1 MTAQTMT
8 AQAVTAETM
17 TAETMTAETMTAPP
31 AAAQAAGRVVVVSAS
46 IGAGHDGA
54 AAELTR
60 QLRAAGMV
68 VDRHDFL
75 DILPGTWGRLVRG
88 IYRAEL
94 TLAPRT
100 WGWVA
105 GATGGSTSSARTS
118 AVLSRVAGARMM
130 EAIGPDPTL
139 VLSTYPLASQL
150 LGRLRQEHRLTV
162 PAITFLTDMSVHPLW
177 VAPGVDA
184 HLALHPVPAGQARSL
199 GARNTVVAGPAVG
212 PAFRPHH
219 DEAERLAARLAFGLP
234 GQTPLALVVAG
245 SWGVGSVDRSARDIA
260 DTGLAVP
267 VVVCGRNEPLRK
279 RLSRD
284 ERIITLGWVDDMP
297 TLIRA
302 CDLVVQNAGG
312 LTSLES
318 LTSGVPVVTY
328 RCLPGHG
335 ETNAAALQEA
345 GWADWVRRRR
355 DLGASLTK
363 ALAMP
368 APSVVNRFHAV
379 DTISGITAMGAT
391 VAGMTVAGMTAAGMT
406 AAGMTAYGRHGDGYR
421 GVRA

>member
-1 MTAQTMT
+1 MAVATAQPRPYEDTRD
-8 AQAVTAETM
+8 ARGIRV
-17 TAETMTAETMTAPP
+17 P
-31 AAAQAAGRVVVVSAS
+31 AITTQYRGRVVVVSAS

-60 QLRAAGMV
+60 QLRAAGLV

-75 DILPGTWGRLVRG
+75 DILPGAWGRLIRG

-94 TLAPRT
+94 RVAPRT

-105 GATGGSTSSARTS
+105 DATGGDTTSARTS
-118 AVLSRVAGARMM
+118 AVLSRVAGASMM
-130 EAIGPDPTL
+130 EAIGRDPAV

-162 PAITFLTDMSVHPLW
+162 PAVTFLTDMSVHPLW
-177 VAPGVDA
+177 VAPGVDT
-184 HLALHPVPAGQARSL
+184 HLALHPVPAHQARSL
-199 GARNTVVAGPAVG
+199 GARNTAVAGPAVG
-212 PAFRPHH
+212 PAFRPRH
-219 DEAERLAARLAFGLP
+219 DEAERVAARLAFGLP
-234 GQTPLALVVAG
+234 ERTRLALVVAG

-267 VVVCGRNEPLRK
+267 VVACGRNDPLRK

-284 ERIITLGWVDDMP
+284 RRIITLGWVDDMA

-318 LTSGVPVVTY
+318 LMSGVPVLTY

-335 ETNAAALQEA
+335 KTNAAALQQA
-345 GWADWVRRRR
+345 GWADWVQRRQ
-355 DLGASLTK
+355 DLGA
-363 ALAMP
+363 ALSHTFSTP
-368 APSVVNRFHAV
+368 VPSVIDRFHAV
-379 DTISGITAMGAT
+379 DTIMDI
-391 VAGMTVAGMTAAGMT
+391 AAG
-406 AAGMTAYGRHGDGYR
+406 APKILA
-421 GVRA
+421 

>member
-1 MTAQTMT
+1 
-8 AQAVTAETM
+8 M
-17 TAETMTAETMTAPP
+17 TAEHHA
-31 AAAQAAGRVVVVSAS
+31 RVVVVSAS

-54 AAELTR
+54 AAEITR
-60 QLRAAGMV
+60 QLRAAGLV

-88 IYRAEL
+88 AYRAEL

-105 GATGGSTSSARTS
+105 NATGGDTTSART
-118 AVLSRVAGARMM
+118 ATVLSRIAGARMT
-130 EAIGPDPTL
+130 EAIGPDPAV
-139 VLSTYPLASQL
+139 VLSTYPFASQL
-150 LGRLRQEHRLTV
+150 LGRLRQERRLLA
-162 PAITFLTDMSVHPLW
+162 PAVTFLTDMSVHPLW

-184 HLALHPVPAGQARSL
+184 HLALHPVPADQARSH
-199 GARNTVVAGPAVG
+199 GAHHTVVAGPAVR

-219 DEAERLAARLAFGLP
+219 DEDERLAARKVFGLP
-234 GQTPLALVVAG
+234 GPARLALVVAG

-267 VVVCGRNEPLRK
+267 VVACGQNEPLRR

-284 ERIITLGWVDDMP
+284 SRIITLGWVDDMA

-302 CDLVVQNAGG
+302 CDLVIQNAGG

-318 LTSGVPVVTY
+318 LVSGVSVLTY

-335 ETNAAALQEA
+335 ETNAGALEQA
-345 GWADWVRRRR
+345 GWAGWVQRRR
-355 DLGASLTK
+355 DLGP
-363 ALAMP
+363 ALARALATP
-368 APSVVNRFHAV
+368 APPVDRFHAV
-379 DTISGITAMGAT
+379 DTIMDIAR
-391 VAGMTVAGMTAAGMT
+391 AAPRVP
-406 AAGMTAYGRHGDGYR
+406 A
-421 GVRA
+421 